1 MGTMVTAGIAWASV
15 PTVPGP
21 EATAAGGP
29 AAAISL
35 RGHRDVMAGDAV
47 KLRGRVSPGGA
58 RRIVIT
64 VGGRKLRAHT
74 QSDGGFKVRWQ
85 APNSGVYL
93 ARARVDGS
101 SVRSHQVRI
110 NSYRPAAA
118 SYYGPGL
125 YGGALA
131 CGGTLTTSKL
141 GVAHKT
147 LPCGSRV
154 TLRYRG
160 RTVTVPVIDRGPYA
174 GNREYDLTA
183 ATKAKLGFPS
193 TGTVLTTR

>member
-1 MGTMVTAGIAWASV
+1 MITAGIAWASV

-21 EATAAGGP
+21 QATASGGP
-29 AAAISL
+29 ATAITL
-35 RGHRDVMAGDAV
+35 GGHRNVMAGHGV
-47 KLRGRVSPGGA
+47 RLHGRVSPGGS
-58 RRIVIT
+58 RKVVIR
-64 VGGRKLRAHT
+64 VGGRKLRAQT
-74 QSDGGFKVRWQ
+74 RGDGSYSARLRVPG
-85 APNSGVYL
+85 SGVYQ
-93 ARARVDGS
+93 ARARVDDS
-101 SVRSHQVRI
+101 SVRSHGIRI
-110 NSYRPAAA
+110 NVYRPAAA

-131 CGGTLTTSKL
+131 CGGTLTASKL

-147 LPCGSRV
+147 LPCGAKV

-160 RTVTVPVIDRGPYA
+160 RTVTVPVIDRGPFA